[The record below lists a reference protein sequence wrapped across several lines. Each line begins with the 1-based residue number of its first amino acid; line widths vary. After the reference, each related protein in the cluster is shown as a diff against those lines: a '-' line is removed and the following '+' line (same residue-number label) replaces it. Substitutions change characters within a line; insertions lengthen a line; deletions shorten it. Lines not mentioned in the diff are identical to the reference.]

1 MVAADAVVPVSGQHA
16 RHLRYAAFARRI
28 SEALCVAV
36 SVRSMREC
44 CRFAAVAC
52 KQLPALKAVLQCESL
67 RRACP
72 EIISLPCRMW
82 SIWMFTVPALRARD
96 CSAAEK
102 EVLNY
107 LFLLIPVMNVTLPF
121 VWKSFPFIY
130 SADVAAMAALYAWKV
145 GLPKA
150 EEV

>member
-1 MVAADAVVPVSGQHA
+1 MLAADAMVPVLGQPA
-16 RHLRYAAFARRI
+16 RQLRCAAFARRI

-44 CRFAAVAC
+44 CRFAPVSC
-52 KQLPALKAVLQCESL
+52 KQLRALKAVLKSESL
-67 RRACP
+67 QRACH
-72 EIISLPCRMW
+72 EFVSLLCSMW

>member
-1 MVAADAVVPVSGQHA
+1 MQAFLLYSYPPV
-16 RHLRYAAFARRI
+16 
-28 SEALCVAV
+28 
-36 SVRSMREC
+36 
-44 CRFAAVAC
+44 C
-52 KQLPALKAVLQCESL
+52 KQASLQ
-67 RRACP
+67 RACP
-72 EIISLPCRMW
+72 EVTGLLCRMW

-107 LFLLIPVMNVTLPF
+107 LFLLIPIMNVTLPF

-130 SADVAAMAALYAWKV
+130 TADVAAMAALYAWKV

-150 EEV
+150 KEV